1 MKIYL
6 DGAEMKVTAVVA
18 VVLVIMVM
26 TLVPEVAAE
35 IHTVSAVKEAV
46 LTLVEP
52 LYAVETLSLILV
64 KVAAVMLS
72 VQAVAEVKV
81 TAVVSEMLGT
91 VVPAVAKAADF
102 HHALN

>member
-1 MKIYL
+1 
-6 DGAEMKVTAVVA
+6 
-18 VVLVIMVM
+18 
-26 TLVPEVAAE
+26 
-35 IHTVSAVKEAV
+35 
-46 LTLVEP
+46 
-52 LYAVETLSLILV
+52 
-64 KVAAVMLS
+64 MLS

>member
-52 LYAVETLSLILV
+52 LYAVETLFDFGESGGGD
-64 KVAAVMLS
+64 AFGS
-72 VQAVAEVKV
+72 GRGG
-81 TAVVSEMLGT
+81 SEGDCGC
-91 VVPAVAKAADF
+91 V
-102 HHALN
+102 